1 MEEEVLQ
8 GHLRRVGLRRGGRL
22 GEHPQ
27 LDPLGE
33 GFEVDHGILVEKL
46 VRLGP
51 GDGAG
56 PHLGGGRG
64 QQLLAGAVVNQGAV
78 LHQEDLVGDVLH
90 IGDDV
95 GGQQD
100 QAVFRQLA
108 DEVAE
113 ADALLGVQTGGGLVQ
128 DENFGVVEHG
138 LGDARPALHAAGELF
153 HFLPPDLGEPH
164 LLQQA
169 LHPLPGGGRAQALDG
184 GDIEQIVLDREVG
197 VVAKVLGQIP
207 QQISIGAAQGED
219 VLPVPGDGPRGG
231 GEEGAEHPHEGGFA
245 GAVDAQQAV
254 DTGVHGVGQV
264 VYGGKG

>member
-1 MEEEVLQ
+1 MYSTSETMWVDSRTRRFSASSLMR
-8 GHLRRVGLRRGGRL
+8 LRKRMRSLGSRPAVGSSRMRIL
-22 GEHPQ
+22 GS
-27 LDPLGE
+27 LS
-33 GFEVDHGILVEKL
+33 
-46 VRLGP
+46 
-51 GDGAG
+51 
-56 PHLGGGRG
+56 
-64 QQLLAGAVVNQGAV
+64 
-78 LHQEDLVGDVLH
+78 
-90 IGDDV
+90 
-95 GGQQD
+95 
-100 QAVFRQLA
+100 
-108 DEVAE
+108 
-113 ADALLGVQTGGGLVQ
+113 
-128 DENFGVVEHG
+128 

-164 LLQQA
+164 LLQQV